1 MTETSKSRWWRN
13 PDKGYVFWQVM
24 LIAAITASC
33 GFNGAHAALGA
44 TGGVGRVI
52 AAVLGAVIPPL
63 FFFAIAEG
71 VLMIWHRELSR
82 IGTVILGTLVLA
94 AGAAAGARS
103 FFGLVDF
110 SSRFD
115 VLPDDHKV
123 WLVYMLPL
131 VTDALALGAT
141 VALFNLKGSPVR
153 KKKAKER
160 RVEHDIA
167 TIGFFPKWRIRLMG
181 GAATVPTLPTTL
193 PTTAPTTPE
202 RHLIDTPSPTGQRQ
216 RNDSLATPE
225 PVTDR
230 LSPTATSTPAV
241 ASETVAEP
249 VIDANDNSD
258 IDANSLAF
266 AATVRARAKVK
277 QSPEIVHRVIE
288 TLRETDGNLSEAAR
302 SVGLSRDPARRIA
315 NALEEMEAE
324 PVLAAV

>member
-52 AAVLGAVIPPL
+52 AAVFGAVIPPL

-115 VLPDDHKV
+115 VLPADHKV

-153 KKKAKER
+153 KKKPKER
-160 RVEHDIA
+160 RVEQNIA
-167 TIGFFPKWRIRLMG
+167 TIGLIPKLKIRLFG
-181 GAATVPTLPTTL
+181 GAATVPTV
-193 PTTAPTTPE
+193 PTTP
-202 RHLIDTPSPTGQRQ
+202 RRQPIDTPPPTAERQ
-216 RNDSLATPE
+216 SDDSLTTPE
-225 PVTDR
+225 PVANS
-230 LSPTATSTPAV
+230 LSPTAATTPTV
-241 ASETVAEP
+241 VAEDVVGSGS
-249 VIDANDNSD
+249 VID
-258 IDANSLAF
+258 IDADSLAF
-266 AATVRARAKVK
+266 ATEVRARAKV
-277 QSPEIVHRVIE
+277 QSPPETVHRAIE
-288 TLRETDGNLSEAAR
+288 SLRATGGNLSAAR
-302 SVGLSRDPARRIA
+302 KAAGIKSRDPVRSIAAALAEMDGEEPAR
-315 NALEEMEAE
+315 ALT
-324 PVLAAV
+324 AVG

>member
-1 MTETSKSRWWRN
+1 MKDTTKPRWWRN

-33 GFNGAHAALGA
+33 GFNAAHAALGA
-44 TGGVGRVI
+44 TGGAGRVI
-52 AAVLGAVIPPL
+52 AAVFGAVIPPL

-82 IGTVILGTLVLA
+82 IGTVILGALVLA

-115 VLPDDHKV
+115 VLPADHKV

-167 TIGFFPKWRIRLMG
+167 TIGFFPKLRIRLFG
-181 GAATVPTLPTTL
+181 GAATVPTLPTT
-193 PTTAPTTPE
+193 PE
-202 RHLIDTPSPTGQRQ
+202 RHPIDSPSPTVQRQ
-216 RNDSLATPE
+216 PNDTTATPE
-225 PVTDR
+225 PVAVSVIDT
-230 LSPTATSTPAV
+230 AV
-241 ASETVAEP
+241 A
-249 VIDANDNSD
+249 DD
-258 IDANSLAF
+258 IDADSLAF
-266 AATVRARAKVK
+266 ATEVRARAKVK
-277 QSPEIVHRVIE
+277 QTPETVHRAIE
-288 TLRETDGNLSEAAR
+288 SLRATGGNLSAAA
-302 SVGLSRDPARRIA
+302 SAAGIKSRDPVRSIAAALAELDAEEPAR
-315 NALEEMEAE
+315 ALT
-324 PVLAAV
+324 AVG